1 MVLECHP
8 RSILNQK
15 TKILYDTEYCN
26 HISSGKDEKKKKDY
40 EEFLRTVETMK
51 RKREEEDR
59 IIAEKKKK
67 FVDPFTAEEGFIAAV
82 EDDLD
87 YEFE

>member
-1 MVLECHP
+1 
-8 RSILNQK
+8 
-15 TKILYDTEYCN
+15 
-26 HISSGKDEKKKKDY
+26 
-40 EEFLRTVETMK
+40 MK